1 MTVYDRMP
9 SVGRKF
15 LMAGRGGLNLTHS
28 EPLAAFIARY
38 GTTADWLAPAIR
50 AFPPEALRAWCEGL
64 EQKTFIG
71 TSGRVFPTEM
81 KASPLLRAWL
91 RRLQNLGVQ
100 FALRHDWQG
109 WRDNA
114 LLFAT
119 PEGEEKQVIAAA
131 CLLAL
136 GGASWPR
143 LGADGGWTKLLAAE
157 GVPLTPLQPANCG
170 FVVPWSEHFRQRF
183 AGIPLKNIT
192 LTHNGTSRSGEAVIT
207 QQGLEGGAIYALG
220 AALREDII
228 KHGSATLQIDILPHT
243 TPEWLAQKLSAP
255 RGSQSLS
262 TYLRKAA
269 GLAPVQIGLLRETL
283 SAEALASPPARLA
296 PQIKQIPIRLTATA
310 GMARAISTAGGVPQ
324 AALDEHFM
332 LRAKAGVFVAGEM
345 LDWEAPTGGYLLQG
359 CFSTGMAAAAGMS
372 RFLAN
377 PKPAN

>member
-38 GTTADWLAPAIR
+38 GAAADWLAPAIR
-50 AFPPEALRAWCEGL
+50 AFPPEALRAWCEAL
-64 EQKTFIG
+64 DQKTFVG
-71 TSGRVFPTEM
+71 SSGRVFPTEM

-91 RRLQNLGVQ
+91 RRLQNLGVH
-100 FALRHDWQG
+100 FALRHDWLG
-109 WRDNA
+109 WRNGA
-114 LLFAT
+114 LRFAT
-119 PEGEEKQVIAAA
+119 PDGEKQVIADA

-157 GVPLTPLQPANCG
+157 GIPLTPLQPANCG
-170 FVVPWSEHFRQRF
+170 FVVPWSEHFQQRF

-192 LTHNGTSRSGEAVIT
+192 LTHNGTSRSGEAMIT
-207 QQGLEGGAIYALG
+207 QKGLEGGALYALAPSVR
-220 AALREDII
+220 AALAAE
-228 KHGSATLQIDILPHT
+228 GSATVLLDMLPHT
-243 TPEWLAQKLSAP
+243 TAEQLAQKLSAP

-269 GLAPVQIGLLRETL
+269 GLSPVQIGLLRETL
-283 SAEALASPPARLA
+283 NAEALAAPPAYLA
-296 PQIKQIPIRLTATA
+296 AQIKQIPIRFTATA
-310 GMARAISTAGGVPQ
+310 GMARAISTVGGVPQ
-324 AALDEHFM
+324 VALDEHFM
-332 LRAKAGVFVAGEM
+332 LRTKPGLFVAGEM

-359 CFSTGMAAAAGMS
+359 CFSTGMAAAGGIQAFIESGKS
-372 RFLAN
+372 T
-377 PKPAN
+377 

>member
-28 EPLAAFIARY
+28 EPVDAFIARY
-38 GTTADWLAPAIR
+38 GATADWLAPAIR
-50 AFPPEALRAWCEGL
+50 AFPPEALRAWCEAL
-64 EQKTFIG
+64 EQKTFVG
-71 TSGRVFPTEM
+71 SSGRVFPTEM
-81 KASPLLRAWL
+81 KASPLLRVWL

-100 FALRHDWQG
+100 FALRHDWLG
-109 WRDNA
+109 WHNGTLR
-114 LLFAT
+114 FAT
-119 PEGEEKQVIAAA
+119 PGGEKQVIADA

-136 GGASWPR
+136 GGATWPR

-157 GVPLTPLQPANCG
+157 GIPLTPLQPANCG

-192 LTHNGTSRSGEAVIT
+192 LSHSGTSHSGEAMIT
-207 QQGLEGGAIYALG
+207 QQGLEGGALYALAPSLR
-220 AALREDII
+220 AALAAE
-228 KHGSATLQIDILPHT
+228 GGATVLLDMLPHT
-243 TPEWLAQKLSAP
+243 TVAQLAQKLSAP

-262 TYLRKAA
+262 TYLRKAV
-269 GLAPVQIGLLRETL
+269 GLSPVQIGLLRETHTP
-283 SAEALASPPARLA
+283 EALALPPARLA
-296 PQIKQIPIRLTATA
+296 VQIKQIPISFTATA

-332 LRAKAGVFVAGEM
+332 LHSKPGVFVAGEM

-359 CFSTGMAAAAGMS
+359 CFSTGMAAAQGISA
-372 RFLAN
+372 FLSN
-377 PKPAN
+377 PKSAN

>member
-1 MTVYDRMP
+1 MP
-9 SVGRKF
+9 SVGRKL

-38 GTTADWLAPAIR
+38 GAAADWLAPAIR
-50 AFPPEALRAWCEGL
+50 AFSPEALRAWCEAL
-64 EQKTFIG
+64 EQKTFVG
-71 TSGRVFPTEM
+71 SSGRVFPTEM

-91 RRLQNLGVQ
+91 LRLQNLGVQ

-109 WRDNA
+109 WRDDA
-114 LLFAT
+114 LIFAA
-119 PEGEEKQVIAAA
+119 PSGEKRVTADA

-143 LGADGGWTKLLAAE
+143 LGGDGGWTKILVAE
-157 GVPLTPLQPANCG
+157 GIPLTPLQPANCG

-192 LTHNGTSRSGEAVIT
+192 LTHNGTNRSGEAVIT

-262 TYLRKAA
+262 TYLRKAT
-269 GLAPVQIGLLRETL
+269 GLSPVQIGLLRETL
-283 SAEALASPPARLA
+283 TPEALASPPARLA

-332 LRAKAGVFVAGEM
+332 LRAKPGVFVAGEM

-359 CFSTGMAAAAGMS
+359 CFSTGIAAAKGIISFTKAYD
-372 RFLAN
+372 A
-377 PKPAN
+377 